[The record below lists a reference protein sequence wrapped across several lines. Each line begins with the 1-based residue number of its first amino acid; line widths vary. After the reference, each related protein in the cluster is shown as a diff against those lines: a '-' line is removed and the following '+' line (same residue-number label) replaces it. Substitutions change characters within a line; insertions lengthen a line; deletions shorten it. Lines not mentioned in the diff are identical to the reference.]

1 MDGHVDH
8 EVDMPNGDAT
18 TPPAQGEDNSQAAA
32 EGGGLNNLPPAQ
44 TGLAYYLSFCTGN
57 VKPLSDWAY
66 DKPIPVRFPI
76 ACIRALGQPLFVN
89 NPFSGLLILVGLFV
103 QSPWRTICGLLAMLS
118 AQTTGLVLHL
128 DRDGLDNGAFS
139 FNGLLVGYVLASSS
153 AAGDWYGYLVFPVI
167 ICGMFSTILNSAL
180 SVLLSNWGVPSFNLA
195 FNVVAVSFIAATGP
209 QNPHF
214 PQHGV
219 GTNLIPW
226 GEEALDWLQVLASI
240 PRGIAQCYG
249 SDSLITG
256 CLMTIGMLIC
266 SPIVFS
272 HCLLGS
278 TLGALTGLALAATPA
293 DVYNG
298 SWGYN
303 SALTC
308 GAVGGV
314 FYVLNWSSHLMALI
328 SAIFAALLRG
338 AMARFFAAAEVPVV
352 AFPFCIVAALFLLVD
367 SNSKQLLRVPGD
379 RMTYPEEHRKLF
391 KSTTVGVTNVQPDQD
406 PT

>member
-1 MDGHVDH
+1 MDGHGDH

-18 TPPAQGEDNSQAAA
+18 TPPAQGEDNGQAAA
-32 EGGGLNNLPPAQ
+32 EGGLNNLPPAQ
-44 TGLAYYLSFCTGN
+44 TGLAYYLSFFTGN

-76 ACIRALGQPLFVN
+76 ACTRALGQPLFVN

-153 AAGDWYGYLVFPVI
+153 AAGDWYGYLVFPVA

-209 QNPHF
+209 LNPHF
-214 PQHGV
+214 PQHG
-219 GTNLIPW
+219 GGPNPIPW

-256 CLMTIGMLIC
+256 CLMSIGMLIC

-278 TLGALTGLALAATPA
+278 TLGALTGLALAAPPA
-293 DVYNG
+293 EIYNG

-328 SAIFAALLRG
+328 SAIFAALVRG
-338 AMARFFAAAEVPVV
+338 AMARFFAAAQVPVV

>member
-1 MDGHVDH
+1 MDGRVDH
-8 EVDMPNGDAT
+8 EVDIPNGDAT
-18 TPPAQGEDNSQAAA
+18 TPPAQGDDNGQAAGQ
-32 EGGGLNNLPPAQ
+32 EGLNHLQPTQ
-44 TGLAYYLSFCTGN
+44 TGLSYYLSFFTGT
-57 VKPLSDWAY
+57 VRPLSDWVY
-66 DKPIPVRFPI
+66 DKPLPVRFPI
-76 ACIRALGQPLFVN
+76 ACARALGQPIFVN
-89 NPFSGLLILVGLFV
+89 NPFSGILILAGLFV
-103 QSPWRTICGLLAMLS
+103 QSPWRTICGLLAMLT

-128 DRDGLDNGAFS
+128 DRDGMDNGAFS

-153 AAGDWYGYLVFPVI
+153 AAGDWYGYLVFPVV
-167 ICGMFSTILNSAL
+167 ICGMLSTLLSSAL
-180 SVLLSNWGVPSFNLA
+180 SVLLSKWGIPSFNLA

-209 QNPHF
+209 HNPHF
-214 PQHGV
+214 PQQGGGPSPAAWGV
-219 GTNLIPW
+219 
-226 GEEALDWLQVLASI
+226 EALDWLQVLASI

-256 CLMTIGMLIC
+256 CLMSLGMLVC

-278 TLGALTGLALAATPA
+278 ILGALTGLALAATPA
-293 DVYNG
+293 DIYNG

-308 GAVGGV
+308 GAIGGV

-328 SAIFAALLRG
+328 SAIFAAMVRG
-338 AMARFFAAAEVPVV
+338 AMARFFAAAQVPVV

-367 SNSKQLLRVPGD
+367 SNTKQLLRVPGD

>member
-1 MDGHVDH
+1 M
-8 EVDMPNGDAT
+8 
-18 TPPAQGEDNSQAAA
+18 
-32 EGGGLNNLPPAQ
+32 
-44 TGLAYYLSFCTGN
+44 
-57 VKPLSDWAY
+57 
-66 DKPIPVRFPI
+66 
-76 ACIRALGQPLFVN
+76 
-89 NPFSGLLILVGLFV
+89 FV

-214 PQHGV
+214 PQHG
-219 GTNLIPW
+219 GDSNPIPW

-256 CLMTIGMLIC
+256 CLMSIGMLIC

>member
-1 MDGHVDH
+1 
-8 EVDMPNGDAT
+8 
-18 TPPAQGEDNSQAAA
+18 
-32 EGGGLNNLPPAQ
+32 
-44 TGLAYYLSFCTGN
+44 
-57 VKPLSDWAY
+57 
-66 DKPIPVRFPI
+66 
-76 ACIRALGQPLFVN
+76 
-89 NPFSGLLILVGLFV
+89 
-103 QSPWRTICGLLAMLS
+103 MLT

-128 DRDGLDNGAFS
+128 DRDGMDNGAFS

-153 AAGDWYGYLVFPVI
+153 AAGDWYGYLVFPVV
-167 ICGMFSTILNSAL
+167 ICGMLSTLLSSAL
-180 SVLLSNWGVPSFNLA
+180 SVLLSKWGIPSFNLA
-195 FNVVAVSFIAATGP
+195 FNVVVVSFIAATGP
-209 QNPHF
+209 HNPHF
-214 PQHGV
+214 PQQGGGPSPAAWGV
-219 GTNLIPW
+219 
-226 GEEALDWLQVLASI
+226 EALDWLQVLASI

-256 CLMTIGMLIC
+256 CLMSVGMLVC

-278 TLGALTGLALAATPA
+278 ILGALTGLALAATPA
-293 DVYNG
+293 EIYDG

-308 GAVGGV
+308 GAIGGV

-328 SAIFAALLRG
+328 SAIFAAMVRG
-338 AMARFFAAAEVPVV
+338 AMARFFAAAQVPVV

-367 SNSKQLLRVPGD
+367 SNTKQLLRVPGD